1 MIVLVAAILA
11 VVAIFGTG
19 AARVA
24 LSDVALLETQE
35 AAQRAAEAAAG
46 RAADLL
52 IAGTSTPGEI
62 DAATQ
67 QEATDVATADLLRGS
82 FSNVTVTRTSST
94 SELVRVQLVLV
105 TTYGGIVGPLQLTA
119 PGAAAVP
126 RSAP

>member
-19 AARVA
+19 ATRVA
-24 LSDVALLETQE
+24 LSDLALLETQE

-62 DAATQ
+62 DAAAQ
-67 QEATDVATADLLRGS
+67 QEATDVATADLVRGS
-82 FSNVTVTRTSST
+82 FASVLVTRTSST
-94 SELVRVQLVLV
+94 SELVRVQLTLT
-105 TTYGGIVGPLQLTA
+105 TTYRGIVGPLQLAA
-119 PGAAAVP
+119 PGAAAVL
-126 RSAP
+126 RSGP

>member
-11 VVAIFGTG
+11 VVALFGTG

-24 LSDVALLETQE
+24 LSDIAVLETQE

-52 IAGTSTPGEI
+52 IAGTSTSSEI

-82 FSNVTVTRTSST
+82 FSSVTITRTSST
-94 SELVRVQLVLV
+94 SEVVRVELVLV
-105 TTYGGIVGPLQLTA
+105 TSYGGIVGPLHLTA
-119 PGAAAVP
+119 SGAAAVP
-126 RSAP
+126 RTTP